1 MRYRIIK
8 LSVLIIVIISVLA
21 SLSYARQAAGGQTI
35 QKGGLI
41 ADVRAKKIGDI
52 VTILINEVARA
63 SNDNATQTNKQ
74 NQLAATADFG
84 NSFMKN
90 LSGSISSQTQ
100 NQYRGSGRVSTSG
113 TFTTQITATIIE
125 VREDGGFLI
134 RGTREVET
142 NGEKVVTVVEGV
154 IRPEDISRD
163 NTISSSKI
171 ADARIFHQGT
181 GVVTQAHR
189 PGLFTRILNWI
200 F

>member
-21 SLSYARQAAGGQTI
+21 SLSYAQQASGGQTVS
-35 QKGGLI
+35 KGGLI

-52 VTILINEVARA
+52 VTILINETARA

-74 NQLAATADFG
+74 NQLDATADFG
-84 NSFMKN
+84 GSFLNN
-90 LSGSISSQTQ
+90 LSGSVSSQTQ

-113 TFTTQITATIIE
+113 TFTMQISATIIE
-125 VREDGGFLI
+125 VKEDGGFLV
-134 RGTREVET
+134 RGSREVET

-181 GVVTQAHR
+181 GVATQAHR